1 MCFRYNR
8 DGEGG
13 YKKVKIKKIILI
25 VLGCICLG
33 CGCVGIVLPILPTV
47 PFFLVTLF
55 CFARSSQKLH
65 DWFVSRKM
73 YKKHL
78 ESFVQ
83 RKGMLMKTK
92 LTIIISVT
100 ALMGFGF
107 FMMSR
112 VPVGR
117 IILAIVW
124 ICHIV
129 YFLFI
134 VKTLKPQ
141 EALRIEQETA
151 EKGI

>member
-1 MCFRYNR
+1 M
-8 DGEGG
+8 
-13 YKKVKIKKIILI
+13 KIKKIILI

-55 CFARSSQKLH
+55 CFARSSQKLY